1 MVKIFKFKN
10 IVTTMLSGIFLLP
23 MLSLILRTDIKSW
36 SQALHMQRIYE
47 SIGMTFYILI
57 LTIIF
62 NILIGTPVA
71 YTLSRTKSKLGK
83 VLEILV
89 FLPIIFPVTVSVL
102 GVQYRFIQF
111 GLIETTLGVAIVH
124 TVMTLPYYI
133 LSMKSGYTTISD
145 NYFKLGKVMG
155 ANEKQ
160 IFFKITLP
168 MLKKSFIV
176 GVAMIIIVSLVQ
188 YLTTFIIGGSEVMT
202 LPIMLMP
209 YMVDGGS
216 KMGAVYSIIYILVT
230 FISVVLAKSI
240 INLLWRDRNVRSKN

>member
-1 MVKIFKFKN
+1 M
-10 IVTTMLSGIFLLP
+10 
-23 MLSLILRTDIKSW
+23 
-36 SQALHMQRIYE
+36 
-47 SIGMTFYILI
+47 
-57 LTIIF
+57 
-62 NILIGTPVA
+62 A

-89 FLPIIFPVTVSVL
+89 FLPIIFPATVSVL
-102 GVQYRFIQF
+102 GVQYRFIQL

-145 NYFKLGKVMG
+145 NCFKLGKVMG

-176 GVAMIIIVSLVQ
+176 GVAMIIMVSLVQ